1 MTNLKPF
8 IRMMT
13 VLYACMMVGCAS
25 LPPSSAISYHVG
37 FNLLNST
44 NTVIADLASKNSDSL
59 DHQITTKSTG
69 RILVSAQVRV
79 QSPGGIAVR
88 GACRLLISDGTGPTN
103 GLIEISVRPA
113 VWFTTDNAAYD
124 LTVPVLGYVTKPP
137 GTYNVVVECQQ
148 LAASGATVGILDNMI
163 VWEASK

>member
-8 IRMMT
+8 IRTMT

-69 RILVSAQVRV
+69 RILVSAQVHI
-79 QSPGGIAVR
+79 QNPGGIAVR
-88 GACRLLISDGTGPTN
+88 WASSCEPALIPLLRSF
-103 GLIEISVRPA
+103 ERES
-113 VWFTTDNAAYD
+113 
-124 LTVPVLGYVTKPP
+124 
-137 GTYNVVVECQQ
+137 
-148 LAASGATVGILDNMI
+148 
-163 VWEASK
+163 

>member
-8 IRMMT
+8 IKTMT

-69 RILVSAQVRV
+69 RILVSAQVHI
-79 QSPGGIAVR
+79 QNPGGIAVR
-88 GACRLLISDGTGPTN
+88 GGCRLLISDGTGPTN

-113 VWFTTDNAAYD
+113 VWFTTANAAYD
-124 LTVPVLGYVTKPP
+124 ITVPVLGYVTKPP